1 MSLVQSNR
9 KKKSLDRGA
18 PIKPEHIV
26 SFDDVETIE
35 NRKESSN
42 FVPDRVTQYANVR
55 IDNHIRNKLEG
66 LVSLGLAKSQKEAVN
81 NAVEYYIS
89 SLDTEDRRAFKTV
102 IETLE
107 GRDVRMANGKKR

>member
-9 KKKSLDRGA
+9 KKKTLDRGA
-18 PIKPEHIV
+18 PIKPEHTV
-26 SFDDVETIE
+26 SLDDVETIE
-35 NRKESSN
+35 SRRES
-42 FVPDRVTQYANVR
+42 QYANVR

-89 SLDTEDRRAFKTV
+89 SLSTEDRRAFKTV

-107 GRDVRMANGKKR
+107 GRDVRMANAKKH

>member
-35 NRKESSN
+35 NKKESSN

-66 LVSLGLAKSQKEAVN
+66 LVSWGLPNLRKRLLTMLSNTIFQV
-81 NAVEYYIS
+81 
-89 SLDTEDRRAFKTV
+89 LTQRTV
-102 IETLE
+102 
-107 GRDVRMANGKKR
+107 GHSKQ